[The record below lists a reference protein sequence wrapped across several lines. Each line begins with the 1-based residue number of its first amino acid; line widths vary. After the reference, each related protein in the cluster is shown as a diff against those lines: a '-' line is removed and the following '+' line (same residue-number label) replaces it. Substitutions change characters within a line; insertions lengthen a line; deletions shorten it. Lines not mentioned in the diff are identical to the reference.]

1 MQETVN
7 VNGENHVVETG
18 DMKSEMTRVSAKGY
32 NANSCYEHSFGA
44 LGDRTPYVNG
54 WMSGADG
61 KSFDLRNFLGQKA
74 NQGYA
79 SIQQKA
85 LGPEAGGAGTAGF
98 AMVPIYVD
106 PRVVDLS
113 RKYTPMV
120 EMIPRVTNLGTT
132 ADYNEIT
139 AKGAGYTAN
148 PDAPLPEND
157 DTFNRQS
164 KDIKYLYSVGRV
176 LGPMQAAMPAYMLE
190 GFQPTGAGMV
200 GGSVFSPAGVPNA
213 KQLQV
218 LTKARA
224 MKELEENLIFNGD
237 SSADATQ
244 FDGLIVQQSTTNQN
258 DLGGSTALTWDDV
271 EDTVQS
277 AFDDGGRP
285 KLAVGSSAVI
295 TDLRKIM
302 IDTFNFRPSDLT
314 QGAELP
320 FGVPAQLVIHTM
332 VGAIPCIPSMFLS
345 NTPGAKQLW
354 FLDTDFIE
362 MRVLQDM
369 TYEDLAK
376 TNDSNKFMLKIYEC
390 LIVRA
395 PQFNAF
401 IDNIL

>member
-1 MQETVN
+1 MQEKVN
-7 VNGENHVVETG
+7 VNGQNHVVETG
-18 DMKSEMTRVSAKGY
+18 NMKAEMTRISNKGY
-32 NANSCYEHSFGA
+32 SEDSCYEHSFGA
-44 LGDRTPYVNG
+44 LGDETPYVNG
-54 WMSGADG
+54 WTLGANG
-61 KSFDLRNFLGQKA
+61 KSYDLREELGKKA
-74 NQGYA
+74 TLGHA
-79 SIQQKA
+79 RIQQKA
-85 LGPEAGGAGTAGF
+85 LGPTAGGAGTAGF

-106 PRVVDLS
+106 PRIVDLS

-120 EMIPRVTNLGTT
+120 EMIPRVTNKGTT

-148 PDAPLPEND
+148 PDAPLPEAD
-157 DTFNRQS
+157 DDLNRQS
-164 KDIKYLYSVGRV
+164 QDIKYLYSVGRV
-176 LGPMQAAMPAYMLE
+176 LGPMQAAMPSYMLE
-190 GFQPTGAGMV
+190 GFQPSGAGMV

-237 SSADATQ
+237 SSSDATQ

-258 DLGGSTALTWDDV
+258 DLSSEALTWDDV
-271 EDTVQS
+271 EDTIQS

-302 IDTFNFRPSDLT
+302 IDTFNYRPVDLVN
-314 QGAELP
+314 GAELP
-320 FGVPAQLVIHTM
+320 FGVPPQLVLQTM

-345 NTPGAKQLW
+345 NISGAKQLW

-376 TNDSNKFMLKIYEC
+376 SNDSSKFMLKIYEC

-395 PQFNAF
+395 PQFNAY